1 MKQQKGE
8 ENISFVCFLNLQDFL
23 NMMKNNVY
31 FLTFILLIKTDKY
44 QLIVKASFV
53 IINFLNMNVLKSILS
68 RFQR

>member
-44 QLIVKASFV
+44 QLILYFYKNRKSF
-53 IINFLNMNVLKSILS
+53 F
-68 RFQR
+68 RDH